1 MRLRPFSV
9 ALLLASFAATS
20 PATADELRVL
30 SAGAFRKVVD
40 AMAPIYQRQTGH
52 KLAIDN
58 GTVGQLSARIEK
70 GEAFDLLIVSPEAV
84 ARLGEKGFVVAERMK
99 PLARVGVGVMV
110 RDGAAKPDIAS
121 VESFKAALLAAPTIA
136 YIDPKSGG
144 SSGVYIAGL
153 LQRLGIAEAVAPK
166 AKLKQGGYVAD
177 LLLKGEAE
185 LGLHQ
190 ISEIVPV
197 KGVTLVGPLPPA
209 IQNYTVYAGAPSTK
223 AGNAQAVQA
232 LLDLLA
238 GPDVAA
244 ALAPMGMERAPPS
257 P

>member
-1 MRLRPFSV
+1 MRWRPV
-9 ALLLASFAATS
+9 AAALLLASLAAAS
-20 PATADELRVL
+20 PAAGDELRVL

-40 AMAPIYQRQTGH
+40 AMAPAFQRQTGH
-52 KLAIDN
+52 TLAIDN

-70 GEAFDLLIVSPEAV
+70 GEAFDLVIVSPEAV

-153 LQRLGIAEAVAPK
+153 LERLGIAQAIAPK

-197 KGVTLVGPLPPA
+197 KGVALVGPLPPA

-223 AGNAQAVQA
+223 AANAQAVQA

-238 GPDVAA
+238 GPEVAA
-244 ALAPMGMERAPPS
+244 ALAPMGMERAPP
-257 P
+257 

>member
-9 ALLLASFAATS
+9 AFLLAWLAAAS
-20 PATADELRVL
+20 PVAADELRVL

-40 AMAPIYQRQTGH
+40 AMAPIYLRQTGH
-52 KLAIDN
+52 TLAVDN

-70 GEAFDLLIVSPEAV
+70 GEAFDLLIVSPEAL
-84 ARLGEKGFVVAERMK
+84 ARLGEKGFVVAEQMK

-110 RDGAAKPDIAS
+110 RDGTSKPDIAS
-121 VESFKAALLAAPTIA
+121 VENFKAALLAAPTVA

-153 LQRLGIAEAVAPK
+153 FERLGIAQAIAPK
-166 AKLKQGGYVAD
+166 VKLKQGGYVAD

-244 ALAPMGMERAPPS
+244 ALAPMGMERALP
-257 P
+257 